1 MLISVIRKR
10 FIRFDKMDYENIFK
24 YAEEVYK
31 ESLNWSDEKKK
42 YAIDNIKSIESTY
55 TDSYQNVEVY
65 KVR

>member
-1 MLISVIRKR
+1 
-10 FIRFDKMDYENIFK
+10 MDYENIFK